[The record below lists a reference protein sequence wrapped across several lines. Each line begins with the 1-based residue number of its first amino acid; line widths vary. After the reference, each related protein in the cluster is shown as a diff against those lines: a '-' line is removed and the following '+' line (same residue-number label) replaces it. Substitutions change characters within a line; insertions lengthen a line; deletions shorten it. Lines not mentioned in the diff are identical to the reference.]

1 MTDSSVENLSSA
13 AVRVGET
20 IIVRMR
26 AEYVT
31 TIAVAERQIDVS
43 VNMSEGQMRALLG
56 GLQAA
61 VGAIDG

>member
-20 IIVRMR
+20 IIVRMS
-26 AEYVT
+26 AHYVT
-31 TIAVAERQIDVS
+31 ALSHEGGRVDVS
-43 VNMSEGQMRALLG
+43 VNMSEDQMRALHG

-61 VGAIDG
+61 VEAIDG